1 MSITDENTGLLNRRG
16 FVEALYR
23 AVARGQ
29 RYAEPSVLLL
39 IDLDG
44 FKAINDTFG
53 HRAGDLELTVIAND
67 LTKITRKVDDVRV
80 SAAMNSR

>member
-16 FVEALYR
+16 FVEALDR

-29 RYAEPSVLLL
+29 RYEEPAVLLL

-44 FKAINDTFG
+44 FKATNDTFG
-53 HRAGDLELTVIAND
+53 HPAGDLVLTAVANV

>member
-1 MSITDENTGLLNRRG
+1 MSIADENTGLLNRRG
-16 FVEALYR
+16 FVEALDR
-23 AVARGQ
+23 AGARGQ
-29 RYAEPSVLLL
+29 RYEEPAVLLL

-44 FKAINDTFG
+44 FKATNDTFG
-53 HRAGDLELTVIAND
+53 HPAGDLVLTAVANV